1 MSDAEIGRTTTNRTS
16 AALPRRGGRVL
27 ASFATLLALAAL
39 GLAGYPY
46 YQRYVVGVP
55 APINSGELE
64 SLRIAQ
70 QRQADEL
77 ARVAAESKALEARF
91 SQHTTEATQVV
102 PPPVDSTASALPARA
117 LRIAEATFL
126 VQGANDR
133 LLVTRDVHAALA
145 MLLAAQTI
153 VDQIDDSALA
163 DVRAALS
170 GAIASLRDV
179 TIVDLD
185 GTFARLQALQKA
197 LPDLPMRG
205 ARFVA
210 APVAAPSDAAPMSTA
225 AVAWQKFLSLFAFH
239 RQGDAAR
246 PPLGADEATYLRL
259 NLGLMLQ
266 TAQLSLLRHDEVV
279 YQKSLE
285 SVRRWLDDYLDT
297 GATEVTAA
305 RAEIDQLLAVQIDR
319 ALPDIGAPL
328 AALRKVMAPASPA
341 TPAPASPVTPAPAA
355 SGTP

>member
-1 MSDAEIGRTTTNRTS
+1 MSEADIGRSTTGRVS
-16 AALPRRGGRVL
+16 AAPARRGGRVL

-46 YQRYVVGVP
+46 YQRYVVGTP

-64 SLRIAQ
+64 SLRTAQ

-77 ARVAAESKALEARF
+77 ARVAAEARALDARLI
-91 SQHTTEATQVV
+91 QQAATQAQPVV
-102 PPPVDSTASALPARA
+102 SPVVDSSSASVLPARA

-133 LLVTRDVHAALA
+133 LLVTRDVRAALA

-153 VDQIDDSALA
+153 VDQIDDSELA

-179 TIVDLD
+179 VVVDID
-185 GTFARLQALQKA
+185 GTFARLQELQKA

-210 APVAAPSDAAPMSTA
+210 AAVPAPSDAAPMSTA
-225 AVAWQKFLSLFAFH
+225 SVAWQKFLSLFAFH
-239 RQGDAAR
+239 RQGGAAR
-246 PPLGADEATYLRL
+246 PPLGTDEATYLRV

-279 YQKSLE
+279 YQQSLE
-285 SVRRWLDDYLDT
+285 SVRRWFDDYLDT
-297 GATEVTAA
+297 SATEVLAA
-305 RAEIDQLLAVQIDR
+305 RAEIDQLLAVQVNR

-328 AALRKVMAPASPA
+328 AALRKVVA
-341 TPAPASPVTPAPAA
+341 TASPVAPLPESSDTP
-355 SGTP
+355 

>member
-1 MSDAEIGRTTTNRTS
+1 MSDAEIGRSTTGRAS
-16 AALPRRGGRVL
+16 AAPPRRGGRVL
-27 ASFATLLALAAL
+27 ASFAILLALAAL

-70 QRQADEL
+70 QRQSDEL
-77 ARVAAESKALEARF
+77 ARIAAEAKALDARF
-91 SQHTTEATQVV
+91 SQQATEAQQAV
-102 PPPVDSTASALPARA
+102 PPAVDSSTASALPERA
-117 LRIAEATFL
+117 LRIAEAAFL

-133 LLVTRDVHAALA
+133 LLVTRDIHAALA

-153 VDQIDDSALA
+153 VDQIDDAALA

-179 TIVDLD
+179 TIVDVD
-185 GTFARLQALQKA
+185 GTFARLQSLQKA
-197 LPDLPMRG
+197 LPDLPIRG

-246 PPLGADEATYLRL
+246 PPLGADEATYLRV

-279 YQKSLE
+279 YQQSLE

-297 GATEVTAA
+297 SATEVTAA

-328 AALRKVMAPASPA
+328 AALRKVMAPASP
-341 TPAPASPVTPAPAA
+341 VTLAPAA